1 MEKQILIDKIHEKRE
16 DSFWYKGLG
25 DIAKLSKGDREIII
39 LNCGLIK
46 VQFLNEDFYR
56 KNQQA
61 VDVALNL
68 NLFDEDL
75 ESLNFSESNWFDF
88 AYKKINSE
96 EYEEIEGDERF
107 TYSEAIESAKSYLE
121 DDEFW
126 KQL

>member
-1 MEKQILIDKIHEKRE
+1 MKIEIHIQKINPNRE
-16 DSFWYKGLG
+16 NSFWYKDLG
-25 DIAKLSKGDREIII
+25 NIAKLSKGNREIII
-39 LNCGLIK
+39 STCGLIR

-75 ESLNFSESNWFDF
+75 EKLNFSESNWFDF
-88 AYKKINSE
+88 VYKKTNSE
-96 EYEEIEGDERF
+96 EYEEIESDERF